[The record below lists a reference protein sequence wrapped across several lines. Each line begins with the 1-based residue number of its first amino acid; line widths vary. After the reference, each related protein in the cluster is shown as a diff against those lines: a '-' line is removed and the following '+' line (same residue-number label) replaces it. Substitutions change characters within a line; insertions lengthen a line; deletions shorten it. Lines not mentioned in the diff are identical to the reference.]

1 MQTNKWVNTVF
12 FAGLVS
18 SLPAIAQPSAVIPP
32 PAIQAIDTHL
42 QQKRTREQR
51 EQREV
56 YESRSVS
63 PLLPAQPSTY
73 QTGGIEKTAA
83 ANRAK
88 NVRKQD
94 STVDEQNRL
103 DRSEPLRASGKSSRN
118 QNP

>member
-32 PAIQAIDTHL
+32 PAIQAIDSHL
-42 QQKRTREQR
+42 QQKRTR

-63 PLLPAQPSTY
+63 PLPPAQPSTY
-73 QTGGIEKTAA
+73 QTGGIEKTPA

-94 STVDEQNRL
+94 SAVDEQNRL
-103 DRSEPLRASGKSSRN
+103 DRPEPLRASGKSSRN